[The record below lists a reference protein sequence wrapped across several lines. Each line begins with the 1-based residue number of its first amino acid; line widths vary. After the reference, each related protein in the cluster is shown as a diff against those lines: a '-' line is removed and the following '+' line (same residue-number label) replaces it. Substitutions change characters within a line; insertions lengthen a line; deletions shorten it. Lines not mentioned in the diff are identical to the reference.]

1 MSHWKYSDDLLIDP
15 SMGNDLDYSRADV
28 REDVLN
34 WGVWIAR
41 RLGLAGFRLDA
52 VKHFSSDFLLEWITH
67 LDSTLDTQPLMIGE
81 YWRDDLPALSAM
93 IQKFKGRLH
102 LFDVMLAG
110 NMSKLS
116 VAQDGDM
123 RLILK
128 DTLVKHYPAQAVV

>member
-1 MSHWKYSDDLLIDP
+1 
-15 SMGNDLDYSRADV
+15 MGNNLDYSNPEV
-28 REDVLN
+28 RDDIRN
-34 WGVWIAR
+34 WGVWITQ

-52 VKHFSSDFLLEWITH
+52 VKHFSSDFLLEWIAN
-67 LDSTLDTQPLMIGE
+67 LDSKVSGAQLTMIGE

-93 IQKFKGRLH
+93 IKKFQGRLR

-116 VAQDGDM
+116 VADDGDM

-128 DTLVKHYPAQAVV
+128 NTLMKHYPQQGVVCALL